1 MADYPQYS
9 TPSVG
14 ASNHIQ
20 QTKIQGPKR
29 KRVSVAC
36 RPCRIRKSRCDGA
49 RPCSTCED
57 MGAECRYEQ
66 PYSQPVA
73 TTNPGNSERQEGSL
87 LEQRVQALEK
97 RLRLSGLNEQFD
109 SPQIH
114 TATSPQIQ
122 ENHESQ
128 RSPGVKGPLDQD
140 DEVDG
145 MGAVALRDGVDE
157 EEYFGASS
165 NVAFLRLIIH
175 AVGHPVSP
183 SGNVPLSNTDAS
195 TDGQSNDNHFDAF
208 LRRPPGI
215 SSLPETKGRVRVDPF
230 ALPPQMEANALLH
243 LFFTT
248 INLMIPCIHEDSFR
262 DMYNKM
268 QVSGTRNVRRSWLGS
283 LNVVFA
289 LATNVMTA
297 TSPDIERA
305 TRSSMYFERAMEL
318 VKSDMLGRLSLE
330 MVQLFLLMEAYLEGT
345 TSSSL
350 AWTLHGLAVKGA
362 YQLGLHVMNL
372 KSISQIDREV
382 RRRSWYW
389 CVMND
394 RFLSVTYGRPPL
406 IPLSHV
412 RPEASPY
419 LPFSNAP
426 SGVTVSSLAYFDAM
440 MSVTHIMGDALEHL
454 YDQNLGFRTHLPMS
468 ETLNQISKLRW
479 ELAQWQDTLPPSLQ
493 IITSQEAVY
502 DVPLTAGT
510 MRLRVLLSLR
520 FLGARILIL
529 RPVLSQFLDLPGT
542 TASNEHQAEWLRNSG
557 AVLLADLVR
566 TCGDILQISNNI
578 LSGSKT
584 DGNLLGAWW
593 FSCYYTFNSS
603 LAVLG
608 ILLIKRI
615 PAYSGQLSTFSVS
628 ELRGLLETA
637 VEILGGLNKGSETV
651 MRCRD
656 TLTRLIT
663 AFDFDAN
670 VAGCAPASF
679 SLSPSSAWAWQLVN
693 PGLFSSEVP
702 LSLAPGTFDPL
713 PGSQLPMSTNLG
725 VRPEHDVSH
734 FPG

>member
-1 MADYPQYS
+1 MADQRPQYS
-9 TPSVG
+9 TPSLG

-20 QTKIQGPKR
+20 QTEIQGPKR

-36 RPCRIRKSRCDGA
+36 RSCRIRKSRCDGA
-49 RPCSTCED
+49 RPCSTCKD
-57 MGAECRYEQ
+57 MDTECRYEQ
-66 PYSQPVA
+66 SYSQPVA
-73 TTNPGNSERQEGSL
+73 ITNPGSSERQEGNL
-87 LEQRVQALEK
+87 LEQRVQAIEK
-97 RLRLSGLNEQFD
+97 RLRLAGLNEQFD
-109 SPQIH
+109 SPEIQ
-114 TATSPQIQ
+114 TATSPKIQ
-122 ENHESQ
+122 ENHESR

-145 MGAVALRDGVDE
+145 MGAVALRDGADE
-157 EEYFGASS
+157 EEYFGDSS

-175 AVGHPVSP
+175 AVGHPVNP
-183 SGNVPLSNTDAS
+183 ADNLPLSNTDVS
-195 TDGQSNDNHFDAF
+195 TDGQSNDNRFDAF
-208 LRRPPGI
+208 LTRPSGI
-215 SSLPETKGRVRVDPF
+215 NSLPETKGRVPVYPF

-248 INLMIPCIHEDSFR
+248 VNLMLPCIHEDSFR
-262 DMYNKM
+262 DMYKTL
-268 QVSGTRNVRRSWLGS
+268 QVGGTRSVRRSWLGS

-297 TSPDIERA
+297 TSPNIERA

-330 MVQLFLLMEAYLEGT
+330 MVQLFLLMETYLEGT

-440 MSVTHIMGDALEHL
+440 MSITHIMGDALERL
-454 YDQNLGFRTHLPMS
+454 YDQNLGLRTRLPMS
-468 ETLNQISKLRW
+468 ESLNQISKLRW
-479 ELAQWQDTLPPSLQ
+479 ELAQWQDNLPPSLQ
-493 IITSQEAVY
+493 IITSQEAVD

-529 RPVLSQFLDLPGT
+529 RPVLNQFLDLPGT
-542 TASNEHQAEWLRNSG
+542 TGSDEHQAEWLRNSG

-566 TCGDILQISNNI
+566 TCADILQI
-578 LSGSKT
+578 
-584 DGNLLGAWW
+584 
-593 FSCYYTFNSS
+593 TFNSS

-670 VAGCAPASF
+670 VAGFAPTSF
-679 SLSPSSAWAWQLVN
+679 SLSPSSEWAWQLVN
-693 PGLFSSEVP
+693 PGFSSEVP
-702 LSLAPGTFDPL
+702 LSLAPETFNVP
-713 PGSQLPMSTNLG
+713 PGSQLQMSTNPG
-725 VRPEHDVSH
+725 VRPEHDIFH

>member
-1 MADYPQYS
+1 MADRRPQYS
-9 TPSVG
+9 TPSLG
-14 ASNHIQ
+14 ASNDIQ
-20 QTKIQGPKR
+20 QTEIQGPKR

-36 RPCRIRKSRCDGA
+36 RSCRIRKSRCDGA
-49 RPCSTCED
+49 RPCSTCKD
-57 MGAECRYEQ
+57 MDTECRYEQ
-66 PYSQPVA
+66 SYSQPA
-73 TTNPGNSERQEGSL
+73 AITNPGSSERQEGSL
-87 LEQRVQALEK
+87 LEQRVQAIEK
-97 RLRLSGLNEQFD
+97 RLRLAGLNEQFD
-109 SPQIH
+109 SPEIH
-114 TATSPQIQ
+114 TATSPKIQ
-122 ENHESQ
+122 ENHESR

-145 MGAVALRDGVDE
+145 MGAVALRDGADE
-157 EEYFGASS
+157 EEYFGDSS

-175 AVGHPVSP
+175 AVGHPVNP
-183 SGNVPLSNTDAS
+183 VDNLPLSNTEIS
-195 TDGQSNDNHFDAF
+195 TDGQSIDNRFDAF
-208 LRRPPGI
+208 LRRPSGI

-248 INLMIPCIHEDSFR
+248 VNMMLPCIHEDSFR
-262 DMYNKM
+262 EMYKTL
-268 QVSGTRNVRRSWLGS
+268 QVGGTRSVRRSWLGS

-297 TSPDIERA
+297 TSPNIERA
-305 TRSSMYFERAMEL
+305 TRSM
-318 VKSDMLGRLSLE
+318 
-330 MVQLFLLMEAYLEGT
+330 QLFLLMETYLEGT

-382 RRRSWYW
+382 RRRLWYW
-389 CVMND
+389 CIMND

-440 MSVTHIMGDALEHL
+440 MSITHIMGDALERL
-454 YDQNLGFRTHLPMS
+454 YDQNLGLRTRLPIS

-479 ELAQWQDTLPPSLQ
+479 ELAQWQDNLPPSLQ
-493 IITSQEAVY
+493 IITSQETVD

-520 FLGARILIL
+520 FLGARILII

-542 TASNEHQAEWLRNSG
+542 TGSDEHQAEWLRNSG

-566 TCGDILQISNNI
+566 TCADILQI
-578 LSGSKT
+578 
-584 DGNLLGAWW
+584 
-593 FSCYYTFNSS
+593 TFNSS

-615 PAYSGQLSTFSVS
+615 PAYSGQLSTFSLS
-628 ELRGLLETA
+628 ELRDLLETA

-670 VAGCAPASF
+670 VARFAPASF

-693 PGLFSSEVP
+693 PGLFSSEIP
-702 LSLAPGTFDPL
+702 LSLAPGTFDVL
-713 PGSQLPMSTNLG
+713 PGSQLQMPTNPG
-725 VRPEHDVSH
+725 VHPEHDIFH
-734 FPG
+734 FPE

>member
-1 MADYPQYS
+1 MADQRPQYL

-14 ASNHIQ
+14 ASDHTQ

-36 RPCRIRKSRCDGA
+36 RSCRFRKSRCDGA

-57 MGAECRYEQ
+57 MGAECRYEE

-73 TTNPGNSERQEGSL
+73 ITNPGISERQEGSL
-87 LEQRVQALEK
+87 LEQRVQAIEK
-97 RLRLSGLNEQFD
+97 MLRLSGLNEQFD
-109 SPQIH
+109 SPEIH
-114 TATSPQIQ
+114 TATSPKIQ
-122 ENHESQ
+122 ENYESR

-145 MGAVALRDGVDE
+145 MGAVALRDGADE

-175 AVGHPVSP
+175 AVGHPVNP
-183 SGNVPLSNTDAS
+183 SDNLPLLNTDVS
-195 TDGQSNDNHFDAF
+195 TDDESNDNRFDAF
-208 LRRPPGI
+208 LRRPSGI
-215 SSLPETKGRVRVDPF
+215 SSLPETKGRIRVDPF

-248 INLMIPCIHEDSFR
+248 VNLMLPCIHEDSFR
-262 DMYNKM
+262 DMYKKL
-268 QVSGTRNVRRSWLGS
+268 QVGGTRSVRRSWLGS

-297 TSPDIERA
+297 TSPNIERA
-305 TRSSMYFERAMEL
+305 TRSM
-318 VKSDMLGRLSLE
+318 
-330 MVQLFLLMEAYLEGT
+330 QLFLLMEAYLEGT

-412 RPEASPY
+412 RPEVSPY

-440 MSVTHIMGDALEHL
+440 MSITHIMGDALERL
-454 YDQNLGFRTHLPMS
+454 YDQNLGFRTRLPMS

-479 ELAQWQDTLPPSLQ
+479 ELAQWQDNLPPSLQ
-493 IITSQEAVY
+493 IITSPEVVD

-529 RPVLSQFLDLPGT
+529 RPVLNQFLDLPGT

-566 TCGDILQISNNI
+566 TCGDILQI
-578 LSGSKT
+578 
-584 DGNLLGAWW
+584 
-593 FSCYYTFNSS
+593 TFNSS

-615 PAYSGQLSTFSVS
+615 PTYSGQLSAFSVS

-670 VAGCAPASF
+670 VAGFAPASF

-702 LSLAPGTFDPL
+702 LSLAPGTFDIL
-713 PGSQLPMSTNLG
+713 SGSQLPMSTNLG
-725 VRPEHDVSH
+725 VRPEHDVFH

>member
-305 TRSSMYFERAMEL
+305 TRSM
-318 VKSDMLGRLSLE
+318 
-330 MVQLFLLMEAYLEGT
+330 QLFLLMEAYLEGT

>member
-1 MADYPQYS
+1 MADQRPQYS

-14 ASNHIQ
+14 TSDHIQ
-20 QTKIQGPKR
+20 QTKTQRPKR

-36 RPCRIRKSRCDGA
+36 RSCRFRKSRCDGS
-49 RPCSTCED
+49 RPCSTCKD
-57 MGAECRYEQ
+57 MGAECRYEE

-73 TTNPGNSERQEGSL
+73 ITNPGSSEQQEGSL
-87 LEQRVQALEK
+87 LEQRVQAIEK
-97 RLRLSGLNEQFD
+97 MLRLSGLNEQFD
-109 SPQIH
+109 SSEIH
-114 TATSPQIQ
+114 TATSPKIP
-122 ENHESQ
+122 ENYESR

-145 MGAVALRDGVDE
+145 MGAVALRDGADE

-175 AVGHPVSP
+175 AVGHPVNP
-183 SGNVPLSNTDAS
+183 SDNLPLLNTDVS
-195 TDGQSNDNHFDAF
+195 TDDQSNDNRFDAF
-208 LRRPPGI
+208 LRRPSGI

-248 INLMIPCIHEDSFR
+248 VNLMLPCIHEDSFR
-262 DMYNKM
+262 DMYKKL
-268 QVSGTRNVRRSWLGS
+268 QVGGTRSVRRSWLGS

-297 TSPDIERA
+297 TSPNIERA
-305 TRSSMYFERAMEL
+305 TRSM
-318 VKSDMLGRLSLE
+318 
-330 MVQLFLLMEAYLEGT
+330 QLFLLMEAYLEGT

-412 RPEASPY
+412 RPEVSPY

-440 MSVTHIMGDALEHL
+440 MSVTHIMGDALERL
-454 YDQNLGFRTHLPMS
+454 YDQNLGFRTRLPMS

-479 ELAQWQDTLPPSLQ
+479 ELAQWQDNLPPSLQ
-493 IITSQEAVY
+493 IITSPEVVD

-566 TCGDILQISNNI
+566 TCGDILQI
-578 LSGSKT
+578 
-584 DGNLLGAWW
+584 
-593 FSCYYTFNSS
+593 TFNSS

-615 PAYSGQLSTFSVS
+615 PAYSGQLSAFSVS

-637 VEILGGLNKGSETV
+637 VEILGGLNKGSEIV

-670 VAGCAPASF
+670 VAGFAPASF

-702 LSLAPGTFDPL
+702 LSLAPGTFDIL
-713 PGSQLPMSTNLG
+713 PGSQLPTSTNLG
-725 VRPEHDVSH
+725 VSPDHDVFH

>member
-1 MADYPQYS
+1 MADQRSQYS

-14 ASNHIQ
+14 GSNYIQ

-36 RPCRIRKSRCDGA
+36 RSCRLRKSRCDGA

-66 PYSQPVA
+66 SYSQPVSI
-73 TTNPGNSERQEGSL
+73 TNPGNSERQEGSM
-87 LEQRVQALEK
+87 LEQRVQAIEK

-109 SPQIH
+109 SPD
-114 TATSPQIQ
+114 TATSPKIQ
-122 ENHESQ
+122 GNHESR

-145 MGAVALRDGVDE
+145 MGAVALRDGADE

-175 AVGHPVSP
+175 AVGHPVNP
-183 SGNVPLSNTDAS
+183 SDDLPLSNTDVS
-195 TDGQSNDNHFDAF
+195 TDGQSSENRFDAF
-208 LRRPPGI
+208 LRRPSGI
-215 SSLPETKGRVRVDPF
+215 RSLPETKERIRVDPF
-230 ALPPQMEANALLH
+230 ALPPQMEADALLH

-248 INLMIPCIHEDSFR
+248 INLMLPCIHEDSFR
-262 DMYNKM
+262 DIYKKL
-268 QVSGTRNVRRSWLGS
+268 QVGGTRSVRKSWLAS

-297 TSPDIERA
+297 TSPNIERA
-305 TRSSMYFERAMEL
+305 TRSTMYFERAMEL

-419 LPFSNAP
+419 IPFSNAP
-426 SGVTVSSLAYFDAM
+426 SGVTVSSLAYFDDM
-440 MSVTHIMGDALEHL
+440 MSITHIMGDALERL
-454 YDQNLGFRTHLPMS
+454 YDQNLGFRTRLPMS

-479 ELAQWQDTLPPSLQ
+479 ELAQWQDNLPPSLQ
-493 IITSQEAVY
+493 IITSQEAVD

-520 FLGARILIL
+520 FLGVRILIL

-557 AVLLADLVR
+557 AVLLTDLVR

-578 LSGSKT
+578 LSGSKN

-615 PAYSGQLSTFSVS
+615 PTYSGQLSTFSVS

-637 VEILGGLNKGSETV
+637 VDILGGLNKGSETV

-670 VAGCAPASF
+670 VAGFAPASF

-702 LSLAPGTFDPL
+702 LSLAPGTFDVL
-713 PGSQLPMSTNLG
+713 SGSQLPMSTNLG
-725 VRPEHDVSH
+725 VRPEEDVFH